1 MGLHQG
7 VVDGAAGL
15 ATLTPQQ
22 LEEFCSMLP
31 LVAAPGT
38 AEKKLKRK
46 LTRHASQYGWSA
58 VDLDKATSSLCFI
71 FADAAKRGSSA
82 QELVTSLMALRL
94 SHDHLGVL
102 AAYYEAQR
110 EAIKAATA
118 WNPSLDVPAYHDLSW
133 RLDMEVGTR
142 LLHHKASPALSL
154 SLETREKH
162 GAVAAR
168 TMAADYA
175 TLRTLHASLKDA
187 LKEAQSTHCGRVQR
201 YLQ

>member
-7 VVDGAAGL
+7 LVDGAATL
-15 ATLTPQQ
+15 ATLTAQQ

-31 LVAAPGT
+31 LVAAPAT

-58 VDLDKATSSLCFI
+58 IDLEKATASLCVI
-71 FADAAKRGSSA
+71 LADAAKRGSSV
-82 QELVTSLMALRL
+82 QELVTSLTELRL
-94 SHDHLGVL
+94 SQDHLGVL

-118 WNPSLDVPAYHDLSW
+118 WNPSLDVPAYHNLSW

-154 SLETREKH
+154 SLETLGAH
-162 GAVAAR
+162 GAVASR
-168 TMAADYA
+168 TLATDYA
-175 TLRTLHASLKDA
+175 ILRALHVSLKEA
-187 LKEAQSTHCGRVQR
+187 LKEAQSTHCSRVQR